1 MSILGTVFSCT
12 GETHLLNISVLP
24 LLILTGCAPASL
36 NMAPSPSVR
45 GFVNSCNSDNA
56 AAALS
61 LPLTAW
67 VGCGRG
73 GRPFHRPV
81 HPSFYR
87 DLQLPKHDLRSC
99 KCLCSSPSPTL
110 SPQFLVILSDIGRQ
124 IVPSHRVPSST
135 VHVTGCSHLS
145 IVSSLDF
152 GHSEIRPLLYLDLK
166 SNKLDFLGFDAS
178 RMHPSKSVLLVCASL
193 AQSSFS
199 FAILRPLLL
208 ARFVKS
214 PSFFEEKKVGSLWR
228 LWRARGWATTRNVTS
243 VFFAAH
249 PLPPFSS

>member
-1 MSILGTVFSCT
+1 MYRRPGEPAAVGCYCSYCCHCCVCAGRSRIPPRCLPDKDISSMRYNMKRVYDFSSLGQFSLAQEKHTSIIF
-12 GETHLLNISVLP
+12 LP

-36 NMAPSPSVR
+36 NMAPSPSVP

-73 GRPFHRPV
+73 GRSFHRPV

-124 IVPSHRVPSST
+124 IVPSQRVPSST
-135 VHVTGCSHLS
+135 VAAMRSHLS
-145 IVSSLDF
+145 VGSSLDF
-152 GHSEIRPLLYLDLK
+152 GVVHTRDR
-166 SNKLDFLGFDAS
+166 KLGDS
-178 RMHPSKSVLLVCASL
+178 CSYIP
-193 AQSSFS
+193 
-199 FAILRPLLL
+199 
-208 ARFVKS
+208 
-214 PSFFEEKKVGSLWR
+214 
-228 LWRARGWATTRNVTS
+228 
-243 VFFAAH
+243 
-249 PLPPFSS
+249 

>member
-1 MSILGTVFSCT
+1 MTRPLCLFLQRSCIAVRPGEPAAVGCYCSYCCHCCVCAGRSRIPPCCLPDKDISSMRYNMKRVSTWNMSILGTVFSCR
-12 GETHLLNISVLP
+12 GETHLHNFSVLS

-36 NMAPSPSVR
+36 NMALGSSPFVR

-73 GRPFHRPV
+73 GSPFHRPV

-135 VHVTGCSHLS
+135 VAAMYVTGRSHLS
-145 IVSSLDF
+145 LGSSLDF
-152 GHSEIRPLLYLDLK
+152 GVVHTRDK
-166 SNKLDFLGFDAS
+166 RLGDS
-178 RMHPSKSVLLVCASL
+178 CSSV
-193 AQSSFS
+193 
-199 FAILRPLLL
+199 P
-208 ARFVKS
+208 
-214 PSFFEEKKVGSLWR
+214 
-228 LWRARGWATTRNVTS
+228 
-243 VFFAAH
+243 
-249 PLPPFSS
+249 

>member
-1 MSILGTVFSCT
+1 MRYNMRRVSTWNMSILVTVFSCT
-12 GETHLLNISVLP
+12 GETHLHNISVLS

-36 NMAPSPSVR
+36 NMAPGSSPSVR

-73 GRPFHRPV
+73 GSPFHRPV

-135 VHVTGCSHLS
+135 VAATLVACKFAGFFIVVHTRDKRLGDSCSS
-145 IVSSLDF
+145 I
-152 GHSEIRPLLYLDLK
+152 PDLK
-166 SNKLDFLGFDAS
+166 NTRGD
-178 RMHPSKSVLLVCASL
+178 SV
-193 AQSSFS
+193 
-199 FAILRPLLL
+199 
-208 ARFVKS
+208 S
-214 PSFFEEKKVGSLWR
+214 P
-228 LWRARGWATTRNVTS
+228 
-243 VFFAAH
+243 
-249 PLPPFSS
+249 